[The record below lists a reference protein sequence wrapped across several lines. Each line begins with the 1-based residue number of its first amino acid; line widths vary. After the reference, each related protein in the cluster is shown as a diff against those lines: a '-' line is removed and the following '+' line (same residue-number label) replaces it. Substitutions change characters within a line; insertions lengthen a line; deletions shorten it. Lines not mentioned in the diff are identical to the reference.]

1 MDLLTLLSKIP
12 EENIRGG
19 LYQSKRPNDIDCTMK
34 VFILG
39 KRDHISL
46 VTARVGHQLEISASS
61 SG

>member
-12 EENIRGG
+12 EEKIRGS
-19 LYQSKRPNDIDCTMK
+19 LYQSKGPNDVDCTMK

-46 VTARVGHQLEISASS
+46 VTARVGHQLEMSASS
-61 SG
+61 YG